1 MWIGC
6 EYMKTDVLQ
15 DTDSSNML
23 VYLPLYAMYIT

>member
-1 MWIGC
+1 
-6 EYMKTDVLQ
+6 MKTDVLQ